1 VIINYLFGLVCYLV
15 IFSVIFYWI
24 NYFIEM
30 RESKKMTKEKPLAF
44 DENDYVV
51 EIDEDDFEARFDA
64 QLRRIFAGRVG
75 VSLWRGER

>member
-1 VIINYLFGLVCYLV
+1 
-15 IFSVIFYWI
+15 
-24 NYFIEM
+24 
-30 RESKKMTKEKPLAF
+30 MTPKEKPLAF

-51 EIDEDDFEARFDA
+51 EIDEEDFETRFDA